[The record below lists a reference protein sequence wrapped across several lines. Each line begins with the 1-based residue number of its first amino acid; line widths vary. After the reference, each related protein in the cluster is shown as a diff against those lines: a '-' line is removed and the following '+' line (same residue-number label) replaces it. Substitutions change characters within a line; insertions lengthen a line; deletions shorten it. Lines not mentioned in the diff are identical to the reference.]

1 MGVKEI
7 LKPWLGALFVFIGAV
22 FFSAKA
28 VTVKLCYQYG
38 VDTLSLL
45 VLRMVFSLPFYI
57 AILLYYN
64 KKYPSKNIQKKEW
77 YLIIFLGIVGYYGA
91 SYFDF
96 SGLKYITASLERL
109 ILFIYPT
116 IVVIISSILFKRRIN
131 GNQIIALILTYA
143 GILFAVLHDLHQ
155 DQHNVLI
162 GGLLI
167 FLSAVTY
174 AMYLIGTEKLIPLI
188 GTVRFTSY
196 AMIVSTIAV
205 IIHYLLA
212 QKIEVFEL
220 KKEVYYLS
228 IFMAVFSTVIPSFLI
243 SEGIRM
249 VGSGTASIIG
259 SIGPVS
265 TIILAYIFL
274 GEDIGAYQ
282 IIGTL
287 LVLTGVLIV
296 SRKKEIIPDSFSFVK
311 NIKNPFN

>member
-1 MGVKEI
+1 
-7 LKPWLGALFVFIGAV
+7 
-22 FFSAKA
+22 
-28 VTVKLCYQYG
+28 
-38 VDTLSLL
+38 
-45 VLRMVFSLPFYI
+45 
-57 AILLYYN
+57 
-64 KKYPSKNIQKKEW
+64 
-77 YLIIFLGIVGYYGA
+77 
-91 SYFDF
+91 
-96 SGLKYITASLERL
+96 
-109 ILFIYPT
+109 
-116 IVVIISSILFKRRIN
+116 
-131 GNQIIALILTYA
+131 
-143 GILFAVLHDLHQ
+143 
-155 DQHNVLI
+155 VLI

>member
-1 MGVKEI
+1 MSVKDI

-22 FFSAKA
+22 LFSAKA

-38 VDTLSLL
+38 VDPVSLL

-57 AILLYYN
+57 IILLYYN
-64 KKYPSKNIQKKEW
+64 KKYPSKEIQKKEW

-116 IVVIISSILFKRRIN
+116 IVVIISSILFKRKIN

-205 IIHYLLA
+205 IIHYLLS
-212 QKIEVFEL
+212 QDLEVFHL
-220 KKEVYYLS
+220 RKEVYYLA

-274 GEDIGAYQ
+274 GEDISIYQ

-287 LVLTGVLIV
+287 LVLAGVLIV

-311 NIKNPFN
+311 NVKNPFN